1 MRKKFDERIPRY
13 TDLILPTFLALKE
26 LGGSGKNDE
35 IQSSVIQD
43 LGLSDEIVDFPHKDS
58 TSMSE
63 LSYQL
68 AWARTY
74 LKKYGVI
81 ENSARCVWS
90 ILPEFTQET
99 TLDAKKIVQTVVQK
113 DAEQRQS
120 RAESFDNTDEDVPE
134 DDGIGIPDEV
144 KPWRQ
149 RLREI
154 LQTMDPY
161 GFERLTQRILRECGF
176 SQVEVTKKSGD
187 GGIDGTGKLRMNGLF
202 SFNVAFQCKRYAGVV
217 GPGDVRDFRGSL
229 NNNIEK
235 GLLITTGTFSKSAK
249 QEATDPGKRLIDLMD
264 GEELIDKIVEFN
276 IGVREVRDYEID
288 EEFFQKI

>member
-35 IQSSVIQD
+35 ILTSVIQD
-43 LGLSDEIVDFPHKDS
+43 LNLSDEIVDFPHKDS

-113 DAEQRQS
+113 DAEQRQTRS
-120 RAESFDNTDEDVPE
+120 ALSENADDTPE

-149 RLREI
+149 RLQEI

-202 SFNVAFQCKRYAGVV
+202 SFNVAFQCKRYSGVV
-217 GPGDVRDFRGSL
+217 GAGEVRDFRGSL

-249 QEATDPGKRLIDLMD
+249 LEAADPGKRLIDLMD
-264 GEELIDKIVEFN
+264 GEELIDKIVEFS
-276 IGVREVRDYEID
+276 IGVREVKDYETD
-288 EEFFQKI
+288 EEFFQKIY

>member
-13 TDLILPTFLALKE
+13 ADLILPTFLALKE

-35 IQSSVIQD
+35 ILANVIQD
-43 LGLSDEIVDFPHKDS
+43 LNLSDEIVDFPHKDS

-90 ILPEFTQET
+90 ILPEFTQKT
-99 TLDAKKIVQTVVQK
+99 TLDPKKIVQTVVQR
-113 DAEQRQS
+113 DAEQRQNRS
-120 RAESFDNTDEDVPE
+120 ILPDNSVDDTPE
-134 DDGIGIPDEV
+134 DEGIGVPDEV

-149 RLREI
+149 RLQEI
-154 LQTMDPY
+154 LQSMDPF

-176 SQVEVTKKSGD
+176 SQVEVTKKTGD
-187 GGIDGTGKLRMNGLF
+187 GGIDGTGKLRINGLF
-202 SFNVAFQCKRYAGVV
+202 SFNVAFQCKRYSGIV
-217 GPGDVRDFRGSL
+217 GAGDVRDFRGSL
-229 NNNIEK
+229 NNNVEK

-249 QEATDPGKRLIDLMD
+249 EEAADPGKRLIDLMD
-264 GEELIDKIVEFN
+264 GEELIDKIVEFS
-276 IGVREVRDYEID
+276 IGVREVKDYEID
-288 EEFFQKI
+288 EEFFKKI